1 MYYTGFADEA
11 APDID
16 GQIRATKEL
25 GWKYIEARSI
35 DGTNLTMVD
44 DKKFDEV
51 VAKLEEAGIKI
62 NCFGSGIA
70 NWSQKITEPPDP
82 SYEEM
87 KRAIPRMKRL
97 DVKMIRI
104 MSFAIPDEVLD
115 VDWSKETIKRIKTIV
130 KMAEDAGVLC
140 VHENCSGWG
149 SLSWE
154 HTLRLLEGVNSPA
167 LKLVYDT
174 GNPLFHPDVRGEKPY
189 KMQDPWEFYIHVK
202 EYVVYI
208 HIKDGYVREDG
219 KHVCT
224 FPGEGNGKVR
234 EILTD
239 LFASGYDGGISIE
252 PHMAVVYHDP
262 SVKSEAEA
270 RYKNYI
276 EYGRRIEKL
285 VSEIKES
292 LEKEDKK

>member
-70 NWSQKITEPPDP
+70 DWSQKITEPPDP

-104 MSFAIPDEVLD
+104 MSFAIP
-115 VDWSKETIKRIKTIV
+115 
-130 KMAEDAGVLC
+130 
-140 VHENCSGWG
+140 
-149 SLSWE
+149 
-154 HTLRLLEGVNSPA
+154 
-167 LKLVYDT
+167 
-174 GNPLFHPDVRGEKPY
+174 
-189 KMQDPWEFYIHVK
+189 
-202 EYVVYI
+202 
-208 HIKDGYVREDG
+208 
-219 KHVCT
+219 
-224 FPGEGNGKVR
+224 
-234 EILTD
+234 
-239 LFASGYDGGISIE
+239 
-252 PHMAVVYHDP
+252 
-262 SVKSEAEA
+262 
-270 RYKNYI
+270 
-276 EYGRRIEKL
+276 
-285 VSEIKES
+285 
-292 LEKEDKK
+292 

>member
-1 MYYTGFADEA
+1 MYLTGFADEA

-35 DGTNLTMVD
+35 DGVQFTMID
-44 DKKFDEV
+44 DRKFDEIV
-51 VAKLEEAGIKI
+51 EKLEQAGIKI
-62 NCFGSGIA
+62 NCFGSGVA
-70 NWSQKITEPPDP
+70 NWSQKITEPPDK

-87 KRAIPRMKRL
+87 KRAIPRMHRL
-97 DVKMIRI
+97 GTKMIRI

-115 VDWSKETIKRIKTIV
+115 EDWSKEAIKRVKTIV
-130 KMAEDAGVLC
+130 KMAEDGGVLC

-174 GNPLFHPDVRGEKPY
+174 GNPIFHLDVRGPKPY
-189 KMQDPWEFYIHVK
+189 KRQDPWEFYTHVRDH
-202 EYVVYI
+202 VVYV
-208 HIKDGYVREDG
+208 HIKDGYVKEDG
-219 KHVCT
+219 KSVCT
-224 FPGEGNGKVR
+224 FPGEGKGMVR

-239 LFASGYDGGISIE
+239 LFSRGYDGGISIE

-262 SVKSEAEA
+262 SIKSEAEA
-270 RYKNYI
+270 RYRNYI
-276 EYGRRIEKL
+276 EYGRRMEKL
-285 VSEIKES
+285 ISQIKAS
-292 LEKEDKK
+292 LNERTK